1 MLKKLFSLFKK
12 ESEEKKEKQ
21 PEPEIKQEEVGEE
34 RKVRELTDEEIE
46 LFKKAIGIT
55 PHNYWQWT
63 SRTKNFKL
71 LTDGEWIWV
80 EGYEE
85 HIGKSLPLTQ
95 ARSWKWEF
103 IRQRIKE
110 LNIKE

>member
-1 MLKKLFSLFKK
+1 MLKRLFSLFKK
-12 ESEEKKEKQ
+12 GTEEEKKVEISQEK
-21 PEPEIKQEEVGEE
+21 KEEVKKEQK
-34 RKVRELTDEEIE
+34 KVRKLTAEEIE

-95 ARSWKWEF
+95 ARAWKWEF